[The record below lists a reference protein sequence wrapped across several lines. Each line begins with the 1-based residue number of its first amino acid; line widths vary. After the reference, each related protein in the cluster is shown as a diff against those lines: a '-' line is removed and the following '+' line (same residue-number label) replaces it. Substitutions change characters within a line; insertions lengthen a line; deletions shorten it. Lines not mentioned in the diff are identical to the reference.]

1 MKIAIKIAL
10 IWLSIFD
17 KHRLLFKT
25 IKPLNNYFRWFLYIA
40 TNIAFYFFINFM
52 EKISISFI
60 VSYSF
65 DSTFESII
73 ISMFGFFKILSMIF
87 MFGFFFLE
95 FIIDFDVEK
104 YQKEKLDKE
113 EYIIKNKLQ
122 WWRLRNCNW
131 FFRIL
136 IYTIIFIF
144 CFLMLLNSFLL
155 SGNDRPLDFVSFVAF
170 GTFLKQFL
178 AVYVVVLMFFDYR
191 FVQRARKKVL
201 QIPKF
206 EVGEQV

>member
-10 IWLSIFD
+10 IWLLIFD
-17 KHRLLFKT
+17 KHRLLFKS
-25 IKPLNNYFRWFLYIA
+25 IKPLNKYFRWFMYIA

-60 VSYSF
+60 VSYNF
-65 DSTFESII
+65 DSTVESII

-95 FIIDFDVEK
+95 FIIDFDIET
-104 YQKEKLDKE
+104 YQKEKEDKE
-113 EYIIKNKLQ
+113 NYIKDNKLQ

-131 FFRIL
+131 FFRIV

-155 SGNDRPLDFVSFVAF
+155 SGNDRPLDFVAF

-191 FVQRARKKVL
+191 FVQKARKKVL
-201 QIPKF
+201 EIPKF

>member
-25 IKPLNNYFRWFLYIA
+25 IKPLNKYFRWFLYLS

-52 EKISISFI
+52 EKISINFI

-65 DSTFESII
+65 DLTVESII
-73 ISMFGFFKILSMIF
+73 ISMFGFFKIFGIIL

-95 FIIDFDVEK
+95 FLINFDIEK
-104 YQKEKLDKE
+104 YQKQKE
-113 EYIIKNKLQ
+113 NKENFIIANKLQ

-136 IYTIIFIF
+136 FYAIIFLF

-155 SGNDRPLDFVSFVAF
+155 SGNDRPLDFVEF

-206 EVGEQV
+206 EVGEKV

>member
-25 IKPLNNYFRWFLYIA
+25 IKPLHKYFRWFLYVS

-52 EKISISFI
+52 EKISTSFI
-60 VSYSF
+60 ISYSF
-65 DSTFESII
+65 DSTVESII

-95 FIIDFDVEK
+95 FIIDFDIET
-104 YQKEKLDKE
+104 YQKEKEDKE
-113 EYIIKNKLQ
+113 NYIRANKLQ

-155 SGNDRPLDFVSFVAF
+155 SGNDRPLNFVAF

-178 AVYVVVLMFFDYR
+178 AVYVVVLMFFDYK
-191 FVQRARKKVL
+191 FVQRARNKVL

-206 EVGEQV
+206 EVGEKV

>member
-1 MKIAIKIAL
+1 MKILINIGL
-10 IWLSIFD
+10 IWLQLFD
-17 KHRLLFKT
+17 KHRLLFNT
-25 IKPLNNYFRWFLYIA
+25 IKPLNTYFRWFLYLA

-52 EKISISFI
+52 EKISTSFI
-60 VSYSF
+60 ISYSF
-65 DSTFESII
+65 DSTVESTI
-73 ISMFGFFKILSMIF
+73 ISMFGFFKILAIVL

-104 YQKEKLDKE
+104 YQKEKEDKE
-113 EYIIKNKLQ
+113 NYIRANKLQ

-131 FFRIL
+131 FFRMV

-155 SGNDRPLDFVSFVAF
+155 SAQDQPLNF

-206 EVGEQV
+206 EVGERV

>member
-17 KHRLLFKT
+17 KHRLLFKALQ
-25 IKPLNNYFRWFLYIA
+25 PLNKYFRWFLYLA
-40 TNIAFYFFINFM
+40 TNITFYFFINFM
-52 EKISISFI
+52 EKISTSFI
-60 VSYSF
+60 ISYSF
-65 DSTFESII
+65 DSTVESTI
-73 ISMFGFFKILSMIF
+73 ISMFGFFKILAIVL

-95 FIIDFDVEK
+95 FIIDFDIET
-104 YQKEKLDKE
+104 YQKEKEDKE
-113 EYIIKNKLQ
+113 NYIRANKLQ

-131 FFRIL
+131 FFRIV
-136 IYTIIFIF
+136 IYTIIFVL

-155 SGNDRPLDFVSFVAF
+155 SAQDQPLDFLAF

-178 AVYVVVLMFFDYR
+178 LVYVMLFMIFDYKL
-191 FVQRARKKVL
+191 VQRARKKVL

-206 EVGEQV
+206 EVGERV

>member
-1 MKIAIKIAL
+1 MKILINIGL

-17 KHRLLFKT
+17 KHRLLLKN
-25 IKPLNNYFRWFLYIA
+25 IKPLNKWFRYFLYIS
-40 TNIAFYFFINFM
+40 TNVCFYFFINFM
-52 EKISISFI
+52 EKISINFI

-65 DSTFESII
+65 DPNVESII

-95 FIIDFDVEK
+95 FIINFDIET
-104 YQKEKLDKE
+104 YQKQKE
-113 EYIIKNKLQ
+113 YKENYIRANKLQ
-122 WWRLRNCNW
+122 WWRLRNCN
-131 FFRIL
+131 FVVRIL
-136 IYTIIFIF
+136 IYTVIFIF

-155 SGNDRPLDFVSFVAF
+155 SAQDQPLNFVKFVA
-170 GTFLKQFL
+170 FLKQFL
-178 AVYVVVLMFFDYR
+178 AVYVVVFMFFDYR

-206 EVGEQV
+206 EVGDKV

>member
-17 KHRLLFKT
+17 KHRLLFKN
-25 IKPLNNYFRWFLYIA
+25 IKPLNKWFRYFLYIS

-60 VSYSF
+60 ASYSF
-65 DSTFESII
+65 DPTVESII
-73 ISMFGFFKILSMIF
+73 ISMFGFFKILSIIF

-95 FIIDFDVEK
+95 FIINFDVEK
-104 YQKEKLDKE
+104 YQKEKLEKE

-155 SGNDRPLDFVSFVAF
+155 SGNDRPLDFVAF

-178 AVYVVVLMFFDYR
+178 LVYVIVFMLFDYKL
-191 FVQRARKKVL
+191 VQKARKKVL
-201 QIPKF
+201 EIPKF

>member
-25 IKPLNNYFRWFLYIA
+25 IKPLNKYFRWFLYLS

-60 VSYSF
+60 ISYSF
-65 DSTFESII
+65 DSTVESMI

-104 YQKEKLDKE
+104 YQKQKEDKE
-113 EYIIKNKLQ
+113 NYIRANKLQ

-155 SGNDRPLDFVSFVAF
+155 SAQDQPLDFIEF

-178 AVYVVVLMFFDYR
+178 LVYVIVFMLFDYKL
-191 FVQRARKKVL
+191 VQKARKKVL
-201 QIPKF
+201 EIPKF
-206 EVGEQV
+206 EVGGQV

>member
-1 MKIAIKIAL
+1 MKILINIGL

-17 KHRLLFKT
+17 KHRLLLKN
-25 IKPLNNYFRWFLYIA
+25 IKPLNKYFRWFLYLA

-52 EKISISFI
+52 EKISTSFI
-60 VSYSF
+60 ISYSF
-65 DSTFESII
+65 DSTVESII

-136 IYTIIFIF
+136 IYTVIFIF
-144 CFLMLLNSFLL
+144 CLLMLLNSFLL
-155 SGNDRPLDFVSFVAF
+155 SAQDQPLDFVAF

-178 AVYVVVLMFFDYR
+178 LVYVILFMIFDYKL
-191 FVQRARKKVL
+191 VQKARKKVL
-201 QIPKF
+201 EIPKF
-206 EVGEQV
+206 EVGE

>member
-25 IKPLNNYFRWFLYIA
+25 IKPLNKYFRWFLYIA
-40 TNIAFYFFINFM
+40 TNLAFYFFINFM

-60 VSYSF
+60 VSYNF
-65 DSTFESII
+65 DSTVESII
-73 ISMFGFFKILSMIF
+73 ISMFGFFKTLGIIF
-87 MFGFFFLE
+87 MFGLFFIESL
-95 FIIDFDVEK
+95 INFDIET
-104 YQKEKLDKE
+104 YQKEKLEKE

-136 IYTIIFIF
+136 IYTVIFIF
-144 CFLMLLNSFLL
+144 FFLMLLNSFLL
-155 SGNDRPLDFVSFVAF
+155 SAQDQPLNFEAF

-178 AVYVVVLMFFDYR
+178 LVYVIVFMLFDYKL
-191 FVQRARKKVL
+191 VQKARKKVL
-201 QIPKF
+201 EIPN
-206 EVGEQV
+206 

>member
-1 MKIAIKIAL
+1 
-10 IWLSIFD
+10 
-17 KHRLLFKT
+17 
-25 IKPLNNYFRWFLYIA
+25 
-40 TNIAFYFFINFM
+40 
-52 EKISISFI
+52 
-60 VSYSF
+60 
-65 DSTFESII
+65 
-73 ISMFGFFKILSMIF
+73 MFGFFKILSMIF
-87 MFGFFFLE
+87 MFGLFFIEFL
-95 FIIDFDVEK
+95 INFDIET

-155 SGNDRPLDFVSFVAF
+155 SGNDRPLNFVAF

-206 EVGEQV
+206 EVGEKV

>member
-1 MKIAIKIAL
+1 MKILINIGL

-17 KHRLLFKT
+17 KHRLLLKN
-25 IKPLNNYFRWFLYIA
+25 IKPLNKWFRYFLYIS
-40 TNIAFYFFINFM
+40 TNVCFYFFINFM

-65 DSTFESII
+65 DSTVESII

-95 FIIDFDVEK
+95 FIINFDVEK
-104 YQKEKLDKE
+104 YQKEKLEKE

-136 IYTIIFIF
+136 IYTVIFIF
-144 CFLMLLNSFLL
+144 FFLMLLNSFLL
-155 SGNDRPLDFVSFVAF
+155 SAQDQPLNFEAF

-201 QIPKF
+201 QIPNF
-206 EVGEQV
+206 EVGEKV

>member
-1 MKIAIKIAL
+1 MKILINIGL

-17 KHRLLFKT
+17 KHRLLFKN
-25 IKPLNNYFRWFLYIA
+25 IKPLNKWFRYFLYIS
-40 TNIAFYFFINFM
+40 TNVCFYFFINFM

-60 VSYSF
+60 VSYNF
-65 DSTFESII
+65 DSTVESII
-73 ISMFGFFKILSMIF
+73 ISMFGFFKILSMIL
-87 MFGFFFLE
+87 MFGFLFLE

-104 YQKEKLDKE
+104 YQKEKEDKE
-113 EYIIKNKLQ
+113 NYIRANKLQ

-155 SGNDRPLDFVSFVAF
+155 SGNDRPLDFVAF

-178 AVYVVVLMFFDYR
+178 LVYVIVFMLFDYR
-191 FVQRARKKVL
+191 LVQKARKKVL

-206 EVGEQV
+206 EVGEKV

>member
-1 MKIAIKIAL
+1 MKILINIGL

-17 KHRLLFKT
+17 KHRLLFKN
-25 IKPLNNYFRWFLYIA
+25 IKPLNKWFRYFLYIS
-40 TNIAFYFFINFM
+40 TNVCFYFFINFM

-65 DSTFESII
+65 DSTVESII
-73 ISMFGFFKILSMIF
+73 ISMFGFFKTLGIIF
-87 MFGFFFLE
+87 MFGLFFIESL
-95 FIIDFDVEK
+95 INFDIET
-104 YQKEKLDKE
+104 YQKEKLEKE

-155 SGNDRPLDFVSFVAF
+155 SGNDRPLDFVAF

-178 AVYVVVLMFFDYR
+178 LVYVIVFMLFDYKL
-191 FVQRARKKVL
+191 VQKARKKVL
-201 QIPKF
+201 EIPKF

>member
-25 IKPLNNYFRWFLYIA
+25 IKPLHKYFRWFLYVS

-60 VSYSF
+60 ASYSF
-65 DSTFESII
+65 DPTVESII
-73 ISMFGFFKILSMIF
+73 ISMFGFFKILSIIF

-95 FIIDFDVEK
+95 FIINFDVEK
-104 YQKEKLDKE
+104 YQKEKLEKE

-122 WWRLRNCNW
+122 WWRLRNCH
-131 FFRIL
+131 FMVR
-136 IYTIIFIF
+136 IFIYAILF
-144 CFLMLLNSFLL
+144 FCCFLMILQSFLL
-155 SGNDRPLDFVSFVAF
+155 TQYDNPLPLDFVAF
-170 GTFLKQFL
+170 ATFLKQFL
-178 AVYVVVLMFFDYR
+178 LVYVIVFMLFDYKL
-191 FVQRARKKVL
+191 VQKARKKVL

-206 EVGEQV
+206 EVGEKV

>member
-25 IKPLNNYFRWFLYIA
+25 IKPLNKYFRWFLYVS

-60 VSYSF
+60 ISYSF
-65 DSTFESII
+65 DPNVESII

-87 MFGFFFLE
+87 MFGLFFIEFL
-95 FIIDFDVEK
+95 INFDIET

-155 SGNDRPLDFVSFVAF
+155 SAQDQPLEFVEF

-178 AVYVVVLMFFDYR
+178 LIYVIVFMLFDYK

-201 QIPKF
+201 QMPKF
-206 EVGEQV
+206 EVGEKV

>member
-1 MKIAIKIAL
+1 
-10 IWLSIFD
+10 
-17 KHRLLFKT
+17 
-25 IKPLNNYFRWFLYIA
+25 
-40 TNIAFYFFINFM
+40 M
-52 EKISISFI
+52 EKISINFI

-65 DSTFESII
+65 DLTVESII
-73 ISMFGFFKILSMIF
+73 ISMFGFFKIFGIIL

-95 FIIDFDVEK
+95 FLINFDIEK
-104 YQKEKLDKE
+104 YQKQKE
-113 EYIIKNKLQ
+113 NKENFIIANKLQ

-136 IYTIIFIF
+136 FYAIIFLF

-155 SGNDRPLDFVSFVAF
+155 SGNDRPLDFVEF

-178 AVYVVVLMFFDYR
+178 AGYVIIVMFFDYR

-206 EVGEQV
+206 EVGV

>member
-25 IKPLNNYFRWFLYIA
+25 IKPLNKYFRWFLYIV

-52 EKISISFI
+52 EKISINFI
-60 VSYSF
+60 ASYSF
-65 DSTFESII
+65 DSTVESII

-95 FIIDFDVEK
+95 FIINFDIETYQNEK
-104 YQKEKLDKE
+104 EDKE
-113 EYIIKNKLQ
+113 NYIRANKLQ
-122 WWRLRNCNW
+122 WWRLRNCHW

-155 SGNDRPLDFVSFVAF
+155 SGNDRPLDFVAF

-178 AVYVVVLMFFDYR
+178 LVYVIVFMLFDYR
-191 FVQRARKKVL
+191 LVQKARKKVL
-201 QIPKF
+201 EIPN
-206 EVGEQV
+206 EVGE

>member
-25 IKPLNNYFRWFLYIA
+25 IKPLNKYFRWFLYVS

-52 EKISISFI
+52 EKISINFI

-65 DSTFESII
+65 DPTFESII
-73 ISMFGFFKILSMIF
+73 ISMFGFFKILSIIF

-95 FIIDFDVEK
+95 FIINFDVEK
-104 YQKEKLDKE
+104 YQKEKLEKE

-155 SGNDRPLDFVSFVAF
+155 SGNDRPDFVAF

-178 AVYVVVLMFFDYR
+178 AVYVVVFMFFDYR
-191 FVQRARKKVL
+191 FVQRARNKVL

-206 EVGEQV
+206 EVGEKV

>member
-25 IKPLNNYFRWFLYIA
+25 IKPFHKYFRFFLYLS
-40 TNIAFYFFINFM
+40 TNIAFYFFINFI
-52 EKISISFI
+52 EKISTSFI
-60 VSYSF
+60 ISYSF
-65 DSTFESII
+65 DSTVESII

-104 YQKEKLDKE
+104 YQKEKLEKE

-136 IYTIIFIF
+136 IYTVIFIF

-155 SGNDRPLDFVSFVAF
+155 SGNDRPLDFVAF

-178 AVYVVVLMFFDYR
+178 LVYVIVFMLFDYKL
-191 FVQRARKKVL
+191 VQRARKKVL
-201 QIPKF
+201 QIPN